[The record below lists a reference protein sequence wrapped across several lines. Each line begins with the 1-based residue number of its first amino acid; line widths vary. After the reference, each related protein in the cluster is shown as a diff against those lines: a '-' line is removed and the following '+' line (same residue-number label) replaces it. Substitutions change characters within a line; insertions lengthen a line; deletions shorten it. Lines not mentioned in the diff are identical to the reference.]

1 MNAPVTRLFHVSDLH
16 FGREDR
22 EAVQWFADLVKVEM
36 PDAVICTGD
45 LTMRARSREF
55 AAAADYLDDMPVP
68 VTVEPGNHDLPY
80 FNPIDRFFRPYRRF
94 GKVERL
100 VERALDLKHVTIV
113 PLKTTARFQWRHNW
127 SWGVVDKE
135 SLARALQC
143 LRDAPAEHVKIVACH
158 HPLVDKEGLE
168 SQGKTLRGAE
178 ALRALAEAGADA
190 TLSGHVHDPFDLE
203 HLLAGRS
210 IRTIG
215 AGTLSE
221 RTRATPPSFNE
232 LHITPAGTLQVEHRM
247 MGRPRQEPVSPGPS
261 AYS

>member
-1 MNAPVTRLFHVSDLH
+1 MTRLFHVSDLH

-22 EAVQWFADLVKVEM
+22 EAVRWFADTVHVER

-55 AAAADYLDDMPVP
+55 AAAADYLEDLPVP

-80 FNPIDRFFRPYRRF
+80 FNPFDRFFRPYRRF
-94 GKVERL
+94 GRVERL
-100 VERALDLKHVTIV
+100 IERPLDLPRVTIV

-127 SWGVVDKE
+127 SWGVVSRG
-135 SLARALQC
+135 SLERALQC
-143 LRDAPAEHVKIVACH
+143 LSAAPDDHLKIVACH

-168 SQGKTLRGAE
+168 SQGKTHRGPE
-178 ALRALAEAGADA
+178 ALRALAQAGAHA

-203 HLLAGRS
+203 HLIAGRT

-221 RTRATPPSFNE
+221 RLRATPPSFNE
-232 LHITPAGTLQVEHRM
+232 LRITPQRTLQVEHRM
-247 MGRPRQEPVSPGPS
+247 MGEARREPANAVGD
-261 AYS
+261 